1 MRDWLH
7 ALEAR
12 LGERVGGRALWV
24 SLACALVA
32 IATPTYAIVLSM
44 LGGHPNHLGWIA
56 LTPVF
61 AVLAKLFAAVDWL
74 VVHRFRRVLLTIALL
89 SAGALEIV
97 YLSHLIG
104 IHARL

>member
-1 MRDWLH
+1 MRDWVH

-12 LGERVGGRALWV
+12 LGKRVGGHAIWV
-24 SLACALVA
+24 SLTCALVA
-32 IATPTYAIVLSM
+32 IATPTYAVTLTM
-44 LGGHPNHLGWIA
+44 LGGHPNHLGWVA

-97 YLSHLIG
+97 YLGHLIG
-104 IHARL
+104 VHLAL